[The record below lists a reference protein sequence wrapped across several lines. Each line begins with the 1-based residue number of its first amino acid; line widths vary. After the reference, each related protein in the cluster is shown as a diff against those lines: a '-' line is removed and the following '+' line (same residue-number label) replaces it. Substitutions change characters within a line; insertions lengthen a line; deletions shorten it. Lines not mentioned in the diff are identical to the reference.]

1 MFAVRESQLVEV
13 ALNLVDWSVVPI
25 AVSEVTP
32 VDSVVGSV
40 VNPKP
45 LPRFERVLG
54 FSYLS
59 KPAWFCIDMRFPTHV
74 NRHYVRITYSKF
86 I

>member
-13 ALNLVDWSVVPI
+13 ALNPIDWSVVPI

-40 VNPKP
+40 VN
-45 LPRFERVLG
+45 RSHFHVLNVFWAFHTFQNQHG
-54 FSYLS
+54 F
-59 KPAWFCIDMRFPTHV
+59 A
-74 NRHYVRITYSKF
+74 
-86 I
+86 

>member
-13 ALNLVDWSVVPI
+13 ALNPIDWSVVPI
-25 AVSEVTP
+25 PVSEVTS

-45 LPRFERVLG
+45 LPRFELVLG

-59 KPAWFCIDMRFPTHV
+59 KPRGLMTPLQHI
-74 NRHYVRITYSKF
+74 
-86 I
+86 